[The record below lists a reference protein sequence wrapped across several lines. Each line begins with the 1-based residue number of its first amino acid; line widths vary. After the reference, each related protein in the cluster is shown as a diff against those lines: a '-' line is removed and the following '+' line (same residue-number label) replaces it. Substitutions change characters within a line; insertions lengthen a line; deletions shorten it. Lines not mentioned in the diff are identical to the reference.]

1 MNAEKLSITLPADMA
16 KRIRSRVAS
25 GSYGSNS
32 EVIREAMRLLE
43 DREHEREQRLA
54 VIRAK
59 IDEAAEDPARI
70 SANSPDHGSL
80 PIDRLAGL
88 VHCLENY
95 WLKARGNR
103 ASNKC

>member
-1 MNAEKLSITLPADMA
+1 MMNAEKLSITLPADMA
-16 KRIRSRVAS
+16 QRIRTRVES

-59 IDEAAEDPARI
+59 I
-70 SANSPDHGSL
+70 
-80 PIDRLAGL
+80 
-88 VHCLENY
+88 
-95 WLKARGNR
+95 
-103 ASNKC
+103 

>member
-16 KRIRSRVAS
+16 QRIRSRVAS

-43 DREHEREQRLA
+43 NREHEREQRLA

-70 SANSPDHGSL
+70 SAEEMRRHFEN
-80 PIDRLAGL
+80 LANP
-88 VHCLENY
+88 H
-95 WLKARGNR
+95 
-103 ASNKC
+103 

>member
-16 KRIRSRVAS
+16 QRIRSRVES

-43 DREHEREQRLA
+43 QREHEREQRLT

-59 IDEAAEDPARI
+59 IKEAEDDPVRIDAEEMRQHFEQRFAEARKTE
-70 SANSPDHGSL
+70 SQ
-80 PIDRLAGL
+80 
-88 VHCLENY
+88 
-95 WLKARGNR
+95 
-103 ASNKC
+103 

>member
-16 KRIRSRVAS
+16 QRIRSRVES

-43 DREHEREQRLA
+43 QREHEREQRLT

-59 IDEAAEDPARI
+59 IKEAEDDPVRI
-70 SANSPDHGSL
+70 DAEEMRQHFEQ
-80 PIDRLAGL
+80 RFA
-88 VHCLENY
+88 E
-95 WLKARGNR
+95 
-103 ASNKC
+103 